1 MNDIKTK
8 IDIKLNGIDEIKK
21 FTNATRS
28 FAADIN
34 VSNGR
39 TLIDA
44 KSIMGMFNL
53 DLSSGGW
60 VAIVTDDVDEIK
72 RFNKVM
78 EEFAIC

>member
-8 IDIKLNGIDEIKK
+8 IVIKLNGIDEIKK
-21 FTNATRS
+21 FTNTTRS

-60 VAIVTDDVDEIK
+60 VEIVTDDVDEIK